1 MQNNPTRQYKPRGHL
16 RCGLLA
22 TLLMT
27 TALTWPGGPAHAQ
40 CVTTGTTANCTGD
53 LSAGVTDG
61 VDFNAPPVDTINI
74 FDVTGNITPAAG
86 DNGVFAETIGADKSL
101 TISVDTAPFE
111 IITQG
116 DGASGIFARTVGT
129 NSTIALTNE
138 GAVSTQGDFS
148 LGMFVEADG
157 DFSDVEVT
165 NRGAISTEGGF
176 ARGIVAATGSQF
188 GGTGEKSSITLTNW
202 GRIDTLGAFSTGID
216 TLTEGDDSDITI
228 ANHGAISTAN
238 DDAIGIVALSE
249 GPDSAITISNWGAIN
264 TRGNR
269 AIGIFAETD
278 GVNSAITIDNRAAIA
293 TTDDGMD
300 IDTDGDNSAVA
311 ITNLGTITTQ
321 GSSAHGL
328 TVKTDGVNNDVT
340 IDNRAAIST
349 DGVSSE
355 AIFVDVTNDDSSVT
369 IANQGAITTLED
381 DAMGIFATTS
391 GANSAIALIN
401 EAVVSTLGIRA
412 LGISAGGN
420 GDFSN
425 VDVTNRGAVSTGGD
439 RARGI
444 STNTGGD
451 FSNVEVTNWGR
462 IDTKGNHASGLRAG
476 ASGDH
481 STVEITNRGAVNT
494 EGDSAFGINAAT
506 GNSFLG
512 TGRDSTIALTN
523 WGQIDTLGED
533 AIGINALTLGDNA
546 NIAIKNMGIIT
557 TQRDGAVGISAET
570 RGAGSGIDIT
580 NSAEI
585 STQGNNAAGISAASS
600 AGAVS
605 VTSTANI
612 STKGGGQFSS
622 AILALSGG
630 GPGAPGGPVSVMSK
644 GTLTTIGSDTFGIF
658 ALSRFGDG
666 AVSAFSEGN
675 IIVEGERSSGIVAQ
689 ATGNDTTVTSVGDIM
704 IGGDDGDGIRTFS
717 AAGFSSTVNVME
729 GTVAGG
735 SGDGAGVAFV
745 GTAGTTNTLNINGPV
760 TLSALSGTA
769 VSSRDGDTTINN
781 RGILNT
787 VTDGAIVLGAGTNAF
802 NNRLGGVFNA
812 GGRVDLGAG
821 NLFTND
827 GIFSPGGLGNIAT
840 TNVTGHF
847 IQSDTGIL
855 AIDVRIGTPGAD
867 LADINGEAD
876 LSGLVVPTIVDPQVV
891 RSGTLPQV
899 TILTADRVTNNGIM
913 AQDTAIIDYELL
925 FPDANTVALGAT
937 VDFIPAGLNAN
948 QTAVAQTVNAIQ
960 TAGGSAA
967 LDPAVGG
974 LLAAPNLDSLGNAYD
989 QLGPQIYLANGVA
1002 TLFSALDFTDELM
1015 SCETRDKGNVFIAQ
1029 DQCVWARVSGNWLD
1043 QDDTSQTIGFD
1054 RWAAR
1059 FSGGVQAELA
1069 PDWRLGLAL
1078 GYEHGDLNA
1087 LGGLQNST
1095 SDSVYGGAAIKYT
1108 KGNGLLAAAVS
1119 GGHGWY
1125 DTTRNL
1131 AFGGFGGQATASHDV
1146 SHINARLRG
1155 AWAFTRDNRYIK
1167 PMVDLNL
1174 SWIDMG
1180 GFTES
1185 GGAGLSVE
1193 GSQETVWSVTPA
1205 VEFGWQRALGDGR
1218 LIRPYVRAGVTLL
1231 DDPSFTTVS
1240 SFTAAPA
1247 GTAAFQAT
1255 MSTDDVIG
1263 EIAAGM
1269 DVLMTN
1275 GAAVKVFYEGRF
1287 GETTIQQ
1294 SGGLKASMKF

>member
-61 VDFNAPPVDTINI
+61 VDFNAPPVDTINV

-86 DNGVFAETIGADKSL
+86 FDGVFAETIGVGDSL
-101 TISVDTAPFE
+101 TISVDTGPFG

-116 DGASGIFARTVGT
+116 NIALGIFAGTVGD
-129 NSTIALTNE
+129 NSAVDVTNE
-138 GAVSTQGDFS
+138 GAISTPGDYSVGILAYAWGVS
-148 LGMFVEADG
+148 
-157 DFSDVEVT
+157 SDVEIT
-165 NRGAISTEGGF
+165 NRGAISTEGYT
-176 ARGIVAATGSQF
+176 ARGIEASTGNLFIGPGNNSSVTLNNWGRIDTQGEASPGINTFTLGDNSIITIANHGVISTGSN
-188 GGTGEKSSITLTNW
+188 GSTGISATTGDAFSVTGDYSSITLTNH
-202 GRIDTLGAFSTGID
+202 GAIT
-216 TLTEGDDSDITI
+216 TEGDGS
-228 ANHGAISTAN
+228 
-238 DDAIGIVALSE
+238 L
-249 GPDSAITISNWGAIN
+249 
-264 TRGNR
+264 
-269 AIGIFAETD
+269 GIFTQSVGKDAD
-278 GVNSAITIDNRAAIA
+278 INIDNRAAI
-293 TTDDGMD
+293 
-300 IDTDGDNSAVA
+300 
-311 ITNLGTITTQ
+311 TTQ
-321 GSSAHGL
+321 
-328 TVKTDGVNNDVT
+328 NNDAGGIVAQTFGIDSEVT
-340 IDNRAAIST
+340 VI
-349 DGVSSE
+349 
-355 AIFVDVTNDDSSVT
+355 ND
-369 IANQGAITTLED
+369 GAITTGGVE
-381 DAMGIFATTS
+381 ARGI
-391 GANSAIALIN
+391 
-401 EAVVSTLGIRA
+401 VVSTGEPF
-412 LGISAGGN
+412 SGG
-420 GDFSN
+420 GDNSSITL
-425 VDVTNRGAVSTGGD
+425 TNRGKIETTGVDSDGILAVS
-439 RARGI
+439 I
-444 STNTGGD
+444 
-451 FSNVEVTNWGR
+451 GR
-462 IDTKGNHASGLRAG
+462 NAS
-476 ASGDH
+476 
-481 STVEITNRGAVNT
+481 ITLN
-494 EGDSAFGINAAT
+494 
-506 GNSFLG
+506 
-512 TGRDSTIALTN
+512 
-523 WGQIDTLGED
+523 
-533 AIGINALTLGDNA
+533 
-546 NIAIKNMGIIT
+546 NMGIIT
-557 TQRDGAVGISAET
+557 TQRD
-570 RGAGSGIDIT
+570 
-580 NSAEI
+580 
-585 STQGNNAAGISAASS
+585 NARGISAATFGVGSAVNITNGAEIRIGGDDA
-600 AGAVS
+600 AGAGANDAAGIFASSSTGDIDV
-605 VTSTANI
+605 VSTANI
-612 STKGGGQFSS
+612 STKGDRSS
-622 AILALSGG
+622 AIEASSGN
-630 GPGAPGGPVSVMSK
+630 PGLGSGSVSVTSR
-644 GTLTTIGSDTFGIF
+644 GNLTTNGSRAHGIF
-658 ALSRFGDG
+658 ARSSFGDKG
-666 AVSAFSEGN
+666 DEAVAVSSTGDITADGELSWGILAQTTNNNVTVISEGDITATQAGIFTEVSSNNLGLIGNIKINSTGDIDVTGDSAFSGIQADSANGDVEITSSGN
-675 IIVEGERSSGIVAQ
+675 ITIERNRGF
-689 ATGNDTTVTSVGDIM
+689 
-704 IGGDDGDGIRTFS
+704 GIRTFS
-717 AAGFSSTVNVME
+717 AAGFSTTVDVME
-729 GTVAGG
+729 GEITGG
-735 SGDGAGVAFV
+735 SGDGAGIALD
-745 GTAGTTNTLNINGPV
+745 GAAGTTNTLNVNGPV
-760 TLSALSGTA
+760 TLSALSGAA
-769 VSSRDGDTTINN
+769 VLGGVGDTTINN
-781 RGILNT
+781 WGILNT
-787 VTDGAIVLGAGTNAF
+787 VTKGAIVLGAGANAF
-802 NNRLGGVFNA
+802 NNRFGGVFNA
-812 GGRVDLGAG
+812 GGRVDLGTG

-827 GIFSPGGLGNIAT
+827 GMLSPGGLGNIAT

-925 FPDANTVALGAT
+925 FPDAETVALGAT

-974 LLAAPNLDSLGNAYD
+974 LLAVPDLDSLGNAYD

-1059 FSGGVQAELA
+1059 FSGGVQAQLA

-1131 AFGGFGGQATASHDV
+1131 AFGGFGGQASASHDV

-1185 GGAGLSVE
+1185 GGPGLSVA

-1231 DDPSFTTVS
+1231 DDPSFATVS

-1247 GTAAFQAT
+1247 GTAGFQAT

-1275 GAAVKVFYEGRF
+1275 GAVVKVFYEGRF